1 MMLHISGE
9 PAPIRKR
16 GFTLVE
22 LLVVVA
28 IIALLVS
35 ILLPALGRAKAV
47 ARMVVCQTNLYAIG
61 QGAHMYSGENDDYIP
76 RGMALPN
83 NDPNSGNFGYYM
95 FPGRLSPYVGGP
107 VVPFFV
113 QGESE
118 GDNDF
123 DDRIYGILYDTFK
136 NIDAYRCPSFQDPE
150 YVLTYMV
157 NARRME
163 KSPTST
169 DPETGASKL
178 ADLPVATADVFYI
191 GELNPVELDATGHF
205 GIYDIFMDYHVTY
218 DRNGMENPAIRTI
231 RSDDERH
238 AGRTT
243 MIFFDGHSESR
254 WITPEEMPLEL
265 FYPDF

>member
-1 MMLHISGE
+1 MMLCIFAK
-9 PAPIRKR
+9 PQPVRKR

-35 ILLPALGRAKAV
+35 ILLPSLGRAKAI

-61 QGAHMYSGENDDYIP
+61 KGAHMYSVENEDYVP
-76 RGMALPN
+76 RGMAYGCN
-83 NDPNSGNFGYYM
+83 NPNSGNFGYYM
-95 FPGRLSPYVGGP
+95 FAAKLSPYVHGR
-107 VVPFFV
+107 VVPF
-113 QGESE
+113 E
-118 GDNDF
+118 
-123 DDRIYGILYDTFK
+123 YDEDMDYMYDVFK
-136 NIDAYRCPSFQDPE
+136 EMPVYRCPSFTLKE

-157 NARRME
+157 NAKRME
-163 KSPTST
+163 VNPTSS

-178 ADLPVATADVFYI
+178 SQLPAVLAEVFYI
-191 GELNPVELDATGHF
+191 GELNSHVIGPTNHF
-205 GIYDIFMDYHVTY
+205 GICDIFYDEHVTF
-218 DRNGMENPAIRTI
+218 DRNGDPNIAYVRTI
-231 RSDDERH
+231 RFDDERH

-254 WITPEEMPLEL
+254 LISPEQMPFEL